1 MMESELALV
10 INQQM
15 ANERERERGGHNKQE
30 VNLVFGLAG
39 GLASKLWVNKG
50 MATSEA
56 RLLSGSFRE
65 RSR

>member
-10 INQQM
+10 VNQQM
-15 ANERERERGGHNKQE
+15 ANESERGGHNKQE
-30 VNLVFGLAG
+30 VNLIFGLAG
-39 GLASKLWVNKG
+39 GLASKLWVNNR

-56 RLLSGSFRE
+56 RLSSGSFRE